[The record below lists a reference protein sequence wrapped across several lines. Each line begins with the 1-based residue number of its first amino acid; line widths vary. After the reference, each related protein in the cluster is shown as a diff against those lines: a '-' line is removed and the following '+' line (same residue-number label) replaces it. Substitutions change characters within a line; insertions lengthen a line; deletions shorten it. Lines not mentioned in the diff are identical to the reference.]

1 MVLLLLLLHRKVFN
15 GCATTVTAKESI
27 QWFCQHPAQYPGGQV
42 STQCLHCVQVLNGCA
57 STVQYSVIST
67 MSMVVLAQY
76 SDTLSAC
83 GSHDN
88 ALILTS
94 Y

>member
-1 MVLLLLLLHRKVFN
+1 MVM
-15 GCATTVTAKESI
+15 S
-27 QWFCQHPAQYPGGQV
+27 AQYPGGQV
-42 STQCLHCVQVLNGCA
+42 STQWQCLHCVQVLNGCA
-57 STVQYSVIST
+57 TTVQYSVIST
-67 MSMVVLAQY
+67 MSMYSMVVLFMYSMAVLFMYSMVVLAQY

>member
-1 MVLLLLLLHRKVFN
+1 MDM
-15 GCATTVTAKESI
+15 S
-27 QWFCQHPAQYPGGQV
+27 AQYPGGQV
-42 STQCLHCVQVLNGCA
+42 STQWQRLHCVQVLNGCA
-57 STVQYSVIST
+57 TTVQYSVIST
-67 MSMVVLAQY
+67 MSMYSMVVLFMYSMVVLAQY

-94 Y
+94 YYWDGFN